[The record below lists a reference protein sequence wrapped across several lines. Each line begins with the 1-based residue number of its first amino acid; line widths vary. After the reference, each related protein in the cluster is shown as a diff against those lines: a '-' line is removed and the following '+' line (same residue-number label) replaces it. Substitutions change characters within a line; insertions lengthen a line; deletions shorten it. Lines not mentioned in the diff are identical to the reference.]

1 MVCVCL
7 EVSYA
12 VRPEDVFVF
21 RDPIPSQ
28 LKKLPKKTANQRA
41 EKTEEQKQK
50 AEFMAKW
57 SCAMHLLK

>member
-1 MVCVCL
+1 M
-7 EVSYA
+7 SYA
-12 VRPEDVFVF
+12 VRPGDVFVF